1 MNSEKTFFGHP
12 RGLATLFFTEF
23 WERFSYY
30 GMRALLVL
38 FMVASI
44 ETGGL
49 GLDDKSATAIYGLY
63 TMFVYLL
70 ALPGGWLADRFFGL
84 QKAVWYGGI
93 IIACGHF
100 AMAVPTDEFFFIGL
114 ILIVIG
120 TGLLKPNISSIVG
133 GLYKD
138 NEPARRDAGF
148 SIFYMGINLGAVI
161 APLITGYLGESINWH
176 LGFGAAG
183 VGMLLGV
190 IQYRASS
197 KYLGDIGAQPEGYDP
212 ADTKQIGFRRK
223 VKLGIWAFL
232 IGLIALVL
240 ATTFGTINIDVVSV
254 ANISSFVVA
263 AALVLFF
270 VAIFLFS
277 GLNQDEKKKIGA
289 IALLLLFSAVFWSGF
304 EQAGSSLNLF
314 AERYTDRMI
323 GGWEMPAS
331 FLQSVNPM
339 FIIILSPVFGWFWIQ
354 LAKRNLNP
362 SIPLKF
368 AFGLIF
374 LGLGFGVMILAA
386 TLVISSDTVLP
397 TWLLITYFL
406 HTTGELFLSPV
417 GLSAVT
423 KLAPKRLVGQMMGAW
438 FMSVA
443 FGNLIAGLVAGEFD
457 QNAIAENPSLLPD
470 IFQFITIFIV
480 GAGIVAL
487 ILTPLIRKLT
497 GNVH

>member
-38 FMVASI
+38 FLVDSI
-44 ETGGL
+44 ETGGF
-49 GLDDKSATAIYGLY
+49 GLDDKSANAIYGLY

-84 QKAVWYGGI
+84 QKSVWYGGI

-100 AMAVPTDEFFFIGL
+100 SMAIPTEEFFFIGL

-138 NEPARRDAGF
+138 DEPARRDAGF

-176 LGFGAAG
+176 LGFAAAG

-190 IQYRASS
+190 IQYRVSS
-197 KYLGDIGAQPEGYDP
+197 KTLGNIGAEPEGFDP
-212 ADTKQIGFRRK
+212 ANERQIAFRKK
-223 VKLGIWAFL
+223 VKLGLFGFL
-232 IGLIALVL
+232 ALLILLVL
-240 ATTFGTINIDVVSV
+240 LTTLGYIDINVVSV
-254 ANISSFVVA
+254 ANVAFYVVA
-263 AALVLFF
+263 AVLVLFF
-270 VAIFLFS
+270 AAIFLFG
-277 GLNQDEKKKIGA
+277 GLNKDEKKKIWA
-289 IALLLLFSAVFWSGF
+289 IAILLVFSAIFWSGF

-314 AERYTDRMI
+314 AERYTDRFI

-331 FLQSVNPM
+331 FLQSINPT

-374 LGLGFGVMILAA
+374 LGLGFATMIIASYL
-386 TLVISSDTVLP
+386 LISADKVLP

-457 QNAIAENPSLLPD
+457 KNAIAEDPSLLPD

-487 ILTPLIRKLT
+487 LFTPLIRKLT

>member
-12 RGLATLFFTEF
+12 KGLATLFFTEF

-38 FMVASI
+38 FLVDSI
-44 ETGGL
+44 ETGGF
-49 GLDDKSATAIYGLY
+49 GLDDKSANAIYGLY

-100 AMAVPTDEFFFIGL
+100 SMAIPTEEFFFIGL

-138 NEPARRDAGF
+138 DEPARRDAGF

-176 LGFGAAG
+176 FGFAAAG

-190 IQYRASS
+190 IQYRVSS
-197 KYLGDIGAQPEGYDP
+197 KSLGSIGAEPVGFDP
-212 ADTKQIGFRRK
+212 ANEKQIGFRRK
-223 VKLGIWAFL
+223 VKLGLFGFL
-232 IGLIALVL
+232 GLLVL
-240 ATTFGTINIDVVSV
+240 LVLLTTFGFLDINVVSV
-254 ANISSFVVA
+254 ANVAFYVVA
-263 AALVLFF
+263 AVLVLFF
-270 VAIFLFS
+270 AAIFLFG
-277 GLNQDEKKKIGA
+277 GLNKDEKKKIWA
-289 IALLLLFSAVFWSGF
+289 IAILLVFSAIFWSGF

-314 AERYTDRMI
+314 AERYTDRFV

-331 FLQSVNPM
+331 FLQSINPT

-374 LGLGFGVMILAA
+374 LGLGFATMIIASYMLLSA
-386 TLVISSDTVLP
+386 DKVLP

-457 QNAIAENPSLLPD
+457 KNAIAENPSLLPD

-480 GAGIVAL
+480 GAGILAL

>member
-1 MNSEKTFFGHP
+1 MSSDKSFFGHP

-49 GLDDKSATAIYGLY
+49 GLDDQSATAIYGLY

-100 AMAVPTDEFFFIGL
+100 AMAVPTKEFFFIGL
-114 ILIVIG
+114 VLIVLG
-120 TGLLKPNISSIVG
+120 TGLLKPNISSMVG

-148 SIFYMGINLGAVI
+148 SLFYMGINLGAVI
-161 APLITGYLGESINWH
+161 APLITGYLGEGINWH
-176 LGFGAAG
+176 FGFAAAGFGMVIG
-183 VGMLLGV
+183 L
-190 IQYRASS
+190 IQYKASL
-197 KYLGDIGAQPEGYDP
+197 KYLGGIGAQPEDYDP
-212 ADTKQIGFRRK
+212 ASEKQIAFRKK
-223 VKLGIWAFL
+223 VKLGIWIFL
-232 IGLIALVL
+232 LALSILVL
-240 ATTFGTINIDVVSV
+240 LTTLGYVDFDAVSV
-254 ANISSFVVA
+254 ASIASYVLPVVLVSFFVVT
-263 AALVLFF
+263 
-270 VAIFLFS
+270 FLFS
-277 GLNQDEKKKIGA
+277 GLNKDEKKKIWA
-289 IALLLLFSAVFWSGF
+289 IAILLLFSAIFWSGF

-331 FLQSVNPM
+331 MLQSVNPL

-368 AFGLIF
+368 AFGLIL
-374 LGLGFGVMILAA
+374 LGLGFAVMIGAA
-386 TLVISSDTVLP
+386 LLVVSSDTVLP
-397 TWLLITYFL
+397 TWLLMTYFL

-457 QNAIAENPSLLPD
+457 KNAIADDPSILPD
-470 IFQFITIFIV
+470 IFQFITFFII
-480 GAGIVAL
+480 GAGILAL
-487 ILTPLIRKLT
+487 ILSPLIKRLT
-497 GNVH
+497 GNVK

>member
-100 AMAVPTDEFFFIGL
+100 AMAIPTTEFFFIGL
-114 ILIVIG
+114 ILIVVG

-148 SIFYMGINLGAVI
+148 SIFYMGINLGAVV
-161 APLITGYLGESINWH
+161 APLITGYLGESVNWH
-176 LGFGAAG
+176 FGFAAAG
-183 VGMLLGV
+183 FGMLLGV

-197 KYLGDIGAQPEGYDP
+197 KQLGSIGALPEGYDP
-212 ADTKQIGFRRK
+212 ADEKQIAFRKK
-223 VKLGIWAFL
+223 VKIGIFAFL
-232 IGLIALVL
+232 GALVL
-240 ATTFGTINIDVVSV
+240 LVLLTTFGVININVVSV
-254 ANISSFVVA
+254 ANVASYVVA

-270 VAIFLFS
+270 VSIFMFS
-277 GLNQDEKKKIGA
+277 GLNKDEKKKIGA
-289 IALLLLFSAVFWSGF
+289 IAVLLVFSAIFWSGF

-331 FLQSVNPM
+331 FLQSVNPL

-374 LGLGFGVMILAA
+374 LGLGFATMIAA
-386 TLVISSDTVLP
+386 ALIVVSSDTVLP

-457 QNAIAENPSLLPD
+457 QNSIAENPSLLPD

-487 ILTPLIRKLT
+487 IFTPFIKKLT

>member
-38 FMVASI
+38 FLVDSI
-44 ETGGL
+44 ETGGF
-49 GLDDKSATAIYGLY
+49 GLDDKSANAIYGLY

-100 AMAVPTDEFFFIGL
+100 SMAIPTEEFFFIGL

-138 NEPARRDAGF
+138 DEPARRDAGF

-176 LGFGAAG
+176 LGFAAAG

-190 IQYRASS
+190 IQYRVSS
-197 KYLGDIGAQPEGYDP
+197 KSLGNIGAQPEGFDP
-212 ADTKQIGFRRK
+212 ANEKQIGFRKK
-223 VKLGIWAFL
+223 VKLGLFGFL
-232 IGLIALVL
+232 ALLMILVL
-240 ATTFGTINIDVVSV
+240 MTTFGFLNIDVVSV
-254 ANISSFVVA
+254 ANVAFYVVA
-263 AALVLFF
+263 AVLVLFF
-270 VAIFLFS
+270 VAIFLFG
-277 GLNQDEKKKIGA
+277 GLNKDEKKKIWA
-289 IALLLLFSAVFWSGF
+289 IAILLIFSAIFWSGF

-314 AERYTDRMI
+314 AERYTDRFI

-331 FLQSVNPM
+331 FLQSINPT

-374 LGLGFGVMILAA
+374 LGLGFA
-386 TLVISSDTVLP
+386 TMVIASYMLLSADKVLP

-457 QNAIAENPSLLPD
+457 KNAIAENPSLLPE

-487 ILTPLIRKLT
+487 IFTPLIRKLT

>member
-223 VKLGIWAFL
+223 VKLGIWTFL

-240 ATTFGTINIDVVSV
+240 ATTFGIINIDVVSV

>member
-100 AMAVPTDEFFFIGL
+100 AMAIPTQEFFFIGL
-114 ILIVIG
+114 ILIVLG

-148 SIFYMGINLGAVI
+148 SVFYMGINLGAFI
-161 APLITGYLGESINWH
+161 APIITGYLGEGINWH
-176 LGFGAAG
+176 FGFAAAG
-183 VGMLLGV
+183 FGMLLGV

-197 KYLGDIGAQPEGYDP
+197 RFLGDIGAKPEGYDP
-212 ADTKQIGFRRK
+212 ASEKQIAFRRK

-232 IGLIALVL
+232 IALVVL
-240 ATTFGTINIDVVSV
+240 VLSTTLGYVDFDAVSV
-254 ANISSFVVA
+254 ANVASYVVA
-263 AALVLFF
+263 AVLVLFF
-270 VAIFLFS
+270 LVTFLFG
-277 GLNQDEKKKIGA
+277 GLNKEEKKKIWA
-289 IALLLLFSAVFWSGF
+289 IAILLLFSAVFWSGF

-314 AERYTDRMI
+314 AERYTDRLF

-331 FLQSVNPM
+331 MLQSANPM
-339 FIIILSPVFGWFWIQ
+339 FIIILSPIFGWFWIQ

-368 AFGLIF
+368 AFGLIL
-374 LGLGFGVMILAA
+374 LGLGFAVMIGAA
-386 TLVISSDTVLP
+386 FLVVSSDTVLP
-397 TWLLITYFL
+397 TWLLMTYFL

-457 QNAIAENPSLLPD
+457 QNAIAENPSLLPE
-470 IFQFITIFIV
+470 IFQFITIFTV
-480 GAGIVAL
+480 GAGVIAL
-487 ILTPLIRKLT
+487 ILSPWIRKLT
-497 GNVH
+497 GNVN

>member
-100 AMAVPTDEFFFIGL
+100 AMAIPTQEFFFIGL

-138 NEPARRDAGF
+138 DEPARRDAGF
-148 SIFYMGINLGAVI
+148 SVFYMGINLGAFI
-161 APLITGYLGESINWH
+161 APLITGYLGESVNWH
-176 LGFGAAG
+176 YGFAAAG
-183 VGMLLGV
+183 FGMLLGV

-197 KYLGDIGAQPEGYDP
+197 KYLGDIGLKPEGFDP
-212 ADTKQIGFRRK
+212 ASEKQIAFRKK
-223 VKLGIWAFL
+223 VKLGIFAFL
-232 IGLIALVL
+232 IGLVLLVL
-240 ATTFGTINIDVVSV
+240 LTTLGYIDVDVVSV
-254 ANISSFVVA
+254 ANVASYVVA
-263 AALVLFF
+263 ATLVLFF
-270 VAIFLFS
+270 VAIFLFA
-277 GLNQDEKKKIGA
+277 GLNKDEKKKIGA
-289 IALLLLFSAVFWSGF
+289 IAILLVFSSIFWSGF

-314 AERYTDRMI
+314 ASRYTDRMI
-323 GGWEMPAS
+323 GDWLMPAS
-331 FLQSVNPM
+331 ALQSANPM
-339 FIIILSPVFGWFWIQ
+339 FIIILSPVFGWLWIQ

-368 AFGLIF
+368 TFGLIF
-374 LGLGFGVMILAA
+374 LGLGFAVMIGAA
-386 TLVISSDTVLP
+386 FLVVSSDTVLP
-397 TWLLITYFL
+397 TWLLITYLL

-457 QNAIAENPSLLPD
+457 EKAIEANPSLLPD
-470 IFQFITIFIV
+470 IFQFITIFII
-480 GAGIVAL
+480 GAGILAL
-487 ILTPLIRKLT
+487 IITPLIRKLT

>member
-84 QKAVWYGGI
+84 QKAVLYGGI

-100 AMAVPTDEFFFIGL
+100 AMAVPTTEFFFIGL

-148 SIFYMGINLGAVI
+148 SIFYMGINLGAVV

-176 LGFGAAG
+176 FGFAAAG
-183 VGMLLGV
+183 FGMLLGV

-197 KYLGDIGAQPEGYDP
+197 KQLGSIGAEPEGYDP
-212 ADTKQIGFRRK
+212 ASATQIAFRKK
-223 VKLGIWAFL
+223 VKVGLFAFL
-232 IGLIALVL
+232 AALVIL
-240 ATTFGTINIDVVSV
+240 VLLTTLGYVDINVVSV
-254 ANISSFVVA
+254 ANIASYVVA
-263 AALVLFF
+263 DTLVLFF
-270 VAIFLFS
+270 ASIFLFG
-277 GLNQDEKKKIGA
+277 GLNKDEKKKIGA
-289 IALLLLFSAVFWSGF
+289 IAILLVFSAIFWSGF

-331 FLQSVNPM
+331 FLQSVNPL
-339 FIIILSPVFGWFWIQ
+339 FIIILSPVFGWLWIQ

-374 LGLGFGVMILAA
+374 LGLGFATMIIAA
-386 TLVISSDTVLP
+386 YLLLSVDTVLP

-480 GAGIVAL
+480 GAGILAL
-487 ILTPLIRKLT
+487 IFTPLIRKLT

>member
-38 FMVASI
+38 FLVDSI
-44 ETGGL
+44 ETGGF
-49 GLDDKSATAIYGLY
+49 GLDDKSANAIYGLY

-100 AMAVPTDEFFFIGL
+100 SMAIPTEEFFFIGL

-138 NEPARRDAGF
+138 DEPARRDAGF
-148 SIFYMGINLGAVI
+148 SIFYMGINLGAVV

-176 LGFGAAG
+176 LGFAAAG

-190 IQYRASS
+190 IQYRVSS
-197 KYLGDIGAQPEGYDP
+197 KSLGNIGAKPEGFDP
-212 ADTKQIGFRRK
+212 ANEKQIGFRKR
-223 VKLGIWAFL
+223 VKLGLFGFL
-232 IGLIALVL
+232 ALLMLLVL
-240 ATTFGTINIDVVSV
+240 LTTFGFLNIDVVSV
-254 ANISSFVVA
+254 AEVAFYVVA
-263 AALVLFF
+263 AVLVLFF
-270 VAIFLFS
+270 AAIFLFG
-277 GLNQDEKKKIGA
+277 GLNKDEKKKIWA
-289 IALLLLFSAVFWSGF
+289 IAILLIFSAVFWSGF

-314 AERYTDRMI
+314 AERYTDRFI

-331 FLQSVNPM
+331 FLQSINPT

-374 LGLGFGVMILAA
+374 LGLGFATMIIASYVLLSA
-386 TLVISSDTVLP
+386 DKVLP

-457 QNAIAENPSLLPD
+457 KNAIAENPSLLPE

-480 GAGIVAL
+480 GAGIIAL
-487 ILTPLIRKLT
+487 IITPLIRKLT

>member
-44 ETGGL
+44 ESGGL
-49 GLDDKSATAIYGLY
+49 NLDDKSATAIYGLY

-93 IIACGHF
+93 IIALGHF
-100 AMAVPTDEFFFIGL
+100 AMAVPGDEFFFIGL
-114 ILIVIG
+114 LLIVIG
-120 TGLLKPNISSIVG
+120 TGLLKPNISSMVG

-148 SIFYMGINLGAVI
+148 SLFYMGINLGAVI
-161 APLITGYLGESINWH
+161 APLVTGYLGEGINWH
-176 LGFGAAG
+176 YGFAAAG
-183 VGMLLGV
+183 VGMVLGL
-190 IQYRASS
+190 IQY
-197 KYLGDIGAQPEGYDP
+197 KYSLKFLGGIGARPEGYDP
-212 ADTKQIGFRRK
+212 TSEKQIGFRKK
-223 VKLGIWAFL
+223 VKLGIVLFL
-232 IGLIALVL
+232 VGVVALVGVTSL
-240 ATTFGTINIDVVSV
+240 GYVTFDPVSV
-254 ANISSFVVA
+254 ASTASYVLPGVII
-263 AALVLFF
+263 LFF
-270 VAIFLFS
+270 VGIFLFG
-277 GLNQDEKKKIGA
+277 GLNKDEKKKIWA
-289 IALLLLFSAVFWSGF
+289 IAILLIFSAVFWSGF

-314 AERYTDRMI
+314 ASRYTDRMI

-331 FLQSVNPM
+331 MLQSINPL

-368 AFGLIF
+368 AFGLLL
-374 LGLGFGVMILAA
+374 LGLGFAVMVIASY
-386 TLVISSDTVLP
+386 LVVSSDTVLP
-397 TWLLITYFL
+397 TWLLMTYFL

-457 QNAIAENPSLLPD
+457 QSAIAEDPSLLPE
-470 IFQFITIFIV
+470 IFQFIAIFI
-480 GAGIVAL
+480 GAAGILAL
-487 ILTPLIRKLT
+487 MFTPIIRKLT

>member
-84 QKAVWYGGI
+84 QKAVLYGGI

-100 AMAVPTDEFFFIGL
+100 AMAIPTQEFFFIGL

-148 SIFYMGINLGAVI
+148 SLFYMGINLGGFI
-161 APLITGYLGESINWH
+161 APLITGYLGESVNWH
-176 LGFGAAG
+176 YGFAAAG
-183 VGMLLGV
+183 FGMLLGV

-197 KYLGDIGAQPEGYDP
+197 KYLGNIGAQPEGYDP
-212 ADTKQIGFRRK
+212 ANEKQIAFRKK
-223 VKLGIWAFL
+223 VKLGIFAFL
-232 IGLIALVL
+232 GALIILVL
-240 ATTFGTINIDVVSV
+240 LTTLGYIDINVVSV
-254 ANISSFVVA
+254 ANIASYVVA
-263 AALVLFF
+263 STLVLFF
-270 VAIFLFS
+270 VSIYLFG
-277 GLNQDEKKKIGA
+277 GLNKDEKKKIGA
-289 IALLLLFSAVFWSGF
+289 IAILLVFSAIFWSGF

-323 GGWEMPAS
+323 GGWQMPAS
-331 FLQSVNPM
+331 YLQSVNPL
-339 FIIILSPVFGWFWIQ
+339 FIIVLSPVFGWLWIQ

-374 LGLGFGVMILAA
+374 LGLGFATMIIAA
-386 TLVISSDTVLP
+386 YLLLSADTVLP

-443 FGNLIAGLVAGEFD
+443 FGNLIAGLVAGQFD
-457 QNAIAENPSLLPD
+457 EKAIAKDPSLLPD

-480 GAGIVAL
+480 GAGILAL
-487 ILTPLIRKLT
+487 IFTPLIRKLT